1 MNKERNERE
10 SCLIWT
16 LHPITT
22 TLSSSS
28 WSYLCFFVF
37 FLLFLKMIDR
47 ILPCL
52 NNTWDIFLQCLNITP
67 GLRPPTPHF
76 LFPSFVLSIKFY
88 KGSIGG
94 RLPQTTL
101 FSYLLCL
108 ALSLGRFCFGAAL
121 PTCEPRAASD
131 GPPTLR
137 AKSAS
142 YRVLW
147 CTALNII
154 RIIPLSLLYHLT
166 LFIVKTAGHLTSNFS
181 GVIKTAFDLINDNV
195 LNLKGLDCNVFD

>member
-108 ALSLGRFCFGAAL
+108 ALSLGRFLARLCRHASQGLLQMARPL
-121 PTCEPRAASD
+121 CVRKVRAIESC
-131 GPPTLR
+131 G
-137 AKSAS
+137 
-142 YRVLW
+142 VQ
-147 CTALNII
+147 
-154 RIIPLSLLYHLT
+154 LLT
-166 LFIVKTAGHLTSNFS
+166 
-181 GVIKTAFDLINDNV
+181 
-195 LNLKGLDCNVFD
+195 